1 MKKQILEDIKDMK
14 YLLNYNRGRVLSEQQ
29 DVDMGELTLDEYELE
44 EEEDLEEEVDYLAED
59 EIDFEMTTMP
69 GTKERERTIT
79 TPGVKPG
86 KKPGT
91 PYSPKPGPK
100 KNPKAEKREMPN
112 WLSFDEIG
120 IDFE

>member
-29 DVDMGELTLDEYELE
+29 DVNMGELTLDEYEL

-69 GTKERERTIT
+69 GTKEREKTIT

-100 KNPKAEKREMPN
+100 KNPKAEKRMPN